1 MVVMETGNERIF
13 LRGGRPTRHVAT
25 YTYHTSR
32 DIIEFNGVEIGLMD
46 FIRELHLLA
55 NRYEESYDTIVVRSI

>member
-1 MVVMETGNERIF
+1 MVILEKDAERVF

-25 YTYHTSR
+25 YTYHTTR
-32 DIIEFNGVEIGLMD
+32 DMLEFNGVKVGLMD

-55 NRYEESYDTIVVRSI
+55 NRYDESYDTIVVRSI